1 MSLNIYS
8 EWKPLKGEPFIHYY
22 SGTTGKLAFRHVERP
37 ENTKTILFFYG
48 FSGNII
54 MMTRLIANL
63 QNEYNIIVVDYPGHG
78 YSPQSDGFDISAFNR
93 DVHSLLEQKGIHS
106 VYVAGYSLGGIVALD
121 YYQSYSESVK
131 KIMLLH
137 TSAYFKSSPAR
148 TLYFEGIGNALR
160 NNFIGTINDIAIP
173 ILKDRYFTRELLKT
187 SKKVTALNNGE
198 SVINYFDV
206 ISNSNYNSMVDSI
219 KCPVLVVC
227 STKDF
232 LVPVKESLQMVKMIK
247 DCRVMVFRNTGHL
260 SIVSR
265 PIFMAALLTDFIQ

>member
-1 MSLNIYS
+1 MSFNMYS
-8 EWKPLKGEPFIHYY
+8 EWKPLKGEPFIDYY
-22 SGTTGKLAFRHVERP
+22 SGATGKLAFRYVERP
-37 ENTKTILFFYG
+37 GNSKTILFFYG

-54 MMTRLIANL
+54 MMTRLIAKL
-63 QNEYNIIVVDYPGHG
+63 QNDYNIIVVDYPGHG

-93 DVHSLLEQKGIHS
+93 DVHSLLEQKEIHS
-106 VYVAGYSLGGIVALD
+106 VYLAGYSLGGIVALD

-137 TSAYFKSSPAR
+137 TSAYLKPTPVR
-148 TLYFEGIGNALR
+148 TLYFEGIGHALR

-173 ILKDRYFTRELLKT
+173 LLKDKYFSRALLKT

-206 ISNSNYNSMVDSI
+206 ISNSNYNSMVNSI
-219 KCPVLVVC
+219 SCPALVVC

-232 LVPVKESLQMVKMIK
+232 LIPVKESLLMAKMIK
-247 DCRVMVFRNTGHL
+247 DCRVIIFRNTGHL

-265 PIFMAALLTDFIQ
+265 PGLMAALLTDFIH